1 MLDEK
6 TPYEESYRDLIIDE
20 HRDKPKFMLT
30 VDAVLKY
37 NTDIYS
43 VAVYLDDDFDLDE
56 STGAQEDILGELVG
70 EKRELDFQPLTQ
82 ETPILNDDDFRVLL
96 KSKIAK
102 NHWDGTV
109 DNLQEIWKSLF
120 NENIK
125 ITDNQ
130 DMTMDVTIDNVPSSV
145 VHEMIYRGKIIPKP
159 QSVGIKYNLDIS
171 MLDYEDAM
179 DFMVESLKED
189 SGNSNII
196 KKGSIDKVTI
206 SGNKYAKQVINFY
219 DKKSGLHLESILIMG
234 IKNNELWF
242 VTISYKNGDVKA
254 NAFANKIM
262 STVDLK

>member
-120 NENIK
+120 DENIK

-159 QSVGIKYNLDIS
+159 QSVGIKYNFVRHLDSELYFGEILGQHKKNEVRQS
-171 MLDYEDAM
+171 YAHGSETDGAVYLGGILQKYKKYTCHQK
-179 DFMVESLKED
+179 FTQ
-189 SGNSNII
+189 GNVANGII
-196 KKGSIDKVTI
+196 RRGGSISEYRTHTVN
-206 SGNKYAKQVINFY
+206 NKFTHGGVA
-219 DKKSGLHLESILIMG
+219 L
-234 IKNNELWF
+234 
-242 VTISYKNGDVKA
+242 
-254 NAFANKIM
+254 
-262 STVDLK
+262 